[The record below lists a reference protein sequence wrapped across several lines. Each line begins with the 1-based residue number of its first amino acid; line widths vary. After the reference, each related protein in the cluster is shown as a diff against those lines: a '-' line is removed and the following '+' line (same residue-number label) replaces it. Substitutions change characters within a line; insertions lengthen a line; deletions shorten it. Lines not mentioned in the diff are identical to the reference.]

1 MVKLRRN
8 DFGENDKPSSSIL
21 IIDTAA
27 DQCTCGGSAWI
38 VLDKTGEEIRCNGY
52 LKGKNH
58 FFGPVSLLCPQ

>member
-8 DFGENDKPSSSIL
+8 EFHENDKPSSSIL

-27 DQCTCGGSAWI
+27 NQCTCGGSAWI

-52 LKGKNH
+52 LKGKN
-58 FFGPVSLLCPQ
+58 